1 MSRSTKRPYLH
12 YVSFDPKTQRKFRD
26 LSRRLIRRK
35 GKSAIKECMKEH
47 DLESV
52 DYVYHEGT
60 SVKDGFDEWCL
71 PSDGHQ
77 VYVKSEKKR
86 LRK

>member
-12 YVSFDPKTQRKFRD
+12 LVGFKHKTQRAFRD

-35 GKSAIKECMKEH
+35 GKSAIKDCMGEH
-47 DLESV
+47 DLENA
-52 DYVYHEGT
+52 DYVYQEGT
-60 SVKDGFDEWCL
+60 SFKDGFDEWCL

-77 VYVKSEKKR
+77 VYAKGKKE
-86 LRK
+86 LKK

>member
-12 YVSFDPKTQRKFRD
+12 YAGFKHKAQRAFRN

-47 DLESV
+47 DLESA
-52 DYVYHEGT
+52 DYVYREGT
-60 SVKDGFDEWCL
+60 SFKDGFNEWAL

>member
-12 YVSFDPKTQRKFRD
+12 FAGSKNKTQKAFRN

-35 GKSAIKECMKEH
+35 GKSAVKECMGEH

-52 DYVYHEGT
+52 DYVYYEGT
-60 SVKDGFDEWCL
+60 SVKDGFDEWTL

-77 VYVKSEKKR
+77 VYVKGKKE

>member
-12 YVSFDPKTQRKFRD
+12 FAGFKNKTQKAFRNW
-26 LSRRLIRRK
+26 SRRLIRRK
-35 GKSAIKECMKEH
+35 GKSDVKNCILEH
-47 DLESV
+47 DLESA
-52 DYVYHEGT
+52 DYVYREGT
-60 SVKDGFDEWCL
+60 SFKDGFNEWAL

-77 VYVKSEKKR
+77 VYVKGKKE